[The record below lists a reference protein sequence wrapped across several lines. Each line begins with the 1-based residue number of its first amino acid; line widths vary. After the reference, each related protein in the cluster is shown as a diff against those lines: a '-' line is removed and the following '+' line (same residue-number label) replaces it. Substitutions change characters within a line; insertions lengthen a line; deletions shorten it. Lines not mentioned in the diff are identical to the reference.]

1 MIYSR
6 QSSFY
11 DVKGSYFLYYYFFFF
26 LDISLPQQ
34 DMKESIIELSA
45 YKVEWIHISVNQL
58 LCQKML
64 FNEIIKEMV
73 RS

>member
-11 DVKGSYFLYYYFFFF
+11 DVKGSYFLYYFFFF
-26 LDISLPQQ
+26 LDISLLQQ